1 MRRLNFHRWPS
12 PVGELSL
19 VWDEE
24 GLRALDFEDYD
35 ARLERLLTRHY
46 GAFTMEPAEPPTW
59 LTGPL
64 EAYFAGDIRALEGL
78 PVATGGSAFQEKVW
92 AALREIP
99 AGETWSYG
107 RLAAHV
113 GQPKASRAVG
123 LANGANPVGIVT
135 PCHRVIGADATLT
148 GYGGGLERKRWLL
161 EHEGVALAP
170 ERRRA
175 SKTPEAQLT
184 FALAPTGAATGE
196 AVAPLSVD

>member
-24 GLRALDFEDYD
+24 GLRALDFDDYD
-35 ARLERLLTRHY
+35 ERLRRLLTRHY
-46 GAFTMEPAEPPTW
+46 GAFTLEPAEPPAW

-64 EAYFAGDIRALEGL
+64 TAYFAGDIRALEGL
-78 PVATGGSAFQEKVW
+78 RVATGGSPFQEKVW

-107 RLAAHV
+107 RLATHI

-135 PCHRVIGADATLT
+135 PCHRVIGANATLT

-161 EHEGVALAP
+161 EHEGIAVAP
-170 ERRRA
+170 ERASHARR
-175 SKTPEAQLT
+175 E
-184 FALAPTGAATGE
+184 APTADLFT
-196 AVAPLSVD
+196 P

>member
-99 AGETWSYG
+99 AA
-107 RLAAHV
+107 R
-113 GQPKASRAVG
+113 P
-123 LANGANPVGIVT
+123 GA
-135 PCHRVIGADATLT
+135 T
-148 GYGGGLERKRWLL
+148 GGWRRTSGS
-161 EHEGVALAP
+161 P
-170 ERRRA
+170 RRA
-175 SKTPEAQLT
+175 GRWDWR
-184 FALAPTGAATGE
+184 TGRTRWG
-196 AVAPLSVD
+196 S